1 MRLIKNMELDELI
14 EYFNVPCDTPF
25 CRTKTNKVNDDYCMK
40 HRRIMREIEIKKNEN
55 SEK

>member
-1 MRLIKNMELDELI
+1 MELEELI

-55 SEK
+55 REK